1 MGIDQAWF
9 MLPTKG
15 RSDRKLNVTY
25 REPQDDAEEQQ
36 HEDGCE
42 NGFESFHQE
51 FAAFCVCQDG
61 QHKGCHEHRN
71 GSQDHSWLQVLRAW
85 EAPLLNGS
93 ADGLLQS
100 VPFHHIDL

>member
-36 HEDGCE
+36 HEHRGSDGFAC
-42 NGFESFHQE
+42 FHQE
-51 FAAFCVCQDG
+51 PAALRICQDG
-61 QHKGCHEHRN
+61 QQKGCHKHRN
-71 GSQDHSWLQVLRAW
+71 GSQKHSWLQVLRAW
-85 EAPLLNGS
+85 DAPLLNGS
-93 ADGLLQS
+93 ADGL
-100 VPFHHIDL
+100 